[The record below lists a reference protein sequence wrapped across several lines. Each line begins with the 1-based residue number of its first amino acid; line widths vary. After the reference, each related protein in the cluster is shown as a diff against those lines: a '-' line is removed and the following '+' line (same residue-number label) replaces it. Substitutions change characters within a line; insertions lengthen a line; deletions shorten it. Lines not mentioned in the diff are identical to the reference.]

1 VFVFVNFNIH
11 CPKQLVRNTVRKMN
25 ISYFLDKKLNR
36 KGEAQIFL
44 FLRENNEQIKISTGL
59 KVEPKYWDIRRQL
72 PKGGL
77 IGSPEFNSYLAKLK
91 AYALGKYLE
100 SLGNHQGDRYWLKQE
115 INEYLGKGRSN
126 KKEQRLI
133 KVIPAW
139 IESQKVAL
147 AKRTLQKFKTLL
159 LDLQYYE
166 KQNKCEL
173 FFENIDLDFYDK
185 YYTHLLRN
193 KFSIHGGTLLNDT
206 IAKYI
211 QTLKSFL
218 RWGEERGY
226 HSNRIYAKFKTP
238 KSQRH
243 EIVTLTSEEL
253 ETIYNLN
260 LSSNPRLE
268 KARDLFCF
276 ACFTGQRWSDVAQ
289 FSKEQVIDNSW
300 QFKSVKTKKLTVV
313 PFLGYC
319 TRAMDILKKYNFE
332 LPNLS
337 NQKLNDYIKE
347 IGKLAGINQK
357 VSITRYSGQEKLTIT
372 KPKYE
377 FMASHMARRTA
388 TTLLLQSGMNI
399 TTLQRLTNHENIETL
414 MKYNNTTV
422 KQLEKELGE
431 LNQQS
436 QTRHI
441 AL

>member
-1 VFVFVNFNIH
+1 
-11 CPKQLVRNTVRKMN
+11 MN
-25 ISYFLDKKLNR
+25 INYYLDKKLNR
-36 KGEAQIFL
+36 KDEAQIFL
-44 FLRENNEQIKISTGL
+44 YLRNDNAQVKISTGL
-59 KVEPKYWDIRRQL
+59 KLDPKYWDIKKQL

-77 IGSPEFNSYLAKLK
+77 IGSPEISSYLAKLK
-91 AYALGKYLE
+91 AYAMSKYLE
-100 SLGNHQGDRYWLKQE
+100 CLSNYKGDRYWLKEE

-126 KKEQRLI
+126 KKEQRII

-139 IESQKVAL
+139 IESQKITL
-147 AKRTLQKFKTLL
+147 AKRTLQKYKTLQI
-159 LDLQYYE
+159 DLQKYE
-166 KQNKCEL
+166 RLNNCEL
-173 FFENIDLDFYDK
+173 LFDSIDLDFYDK
-185 YYTHLLRN
+185 YYTHLLSS
-193 KFSIHGGTLLNDT
+193 KFSKHGGALLNDT

-226 HSNRIYAKFKTP
+226 HSNHAYAKFKSP
-238 KSQRH
+238 KSQKH
-243 EIVTLTSEEL
+243 EIVTLTKEEL

-260 LSSNPRLE
+260 LTSNPRLE

-289 FSKEQVIDNSW
+289 FSKEQVIDNAW
-300 QFKSVKTKKLTVV
+300 QFKSVKTQKLTVV

-319 TRAMDILKKYNFE
+319 SRALDILKKYNHE
-332 LPNLS
+332 LPSLT

-347 IGKLAGINQK
+347 VGKLAGINQS

-377 FMASHMARRTA
+377 FMVSHMARRTA
-388 TTLLLQSGMNI
+388 TTLLLESGMNI
-399 TTLQRLTNHENIETL
+399 TTVQILTNHEDIETL
-414 MKYNNTTV
+414 MKYNNTTL

-436 QTRHI
+436 QTRQI
-441 AL
+441 TL

>member
-1 VFVFVNFNIH
+1 
-11 CPKQLVRNTVRKMN
+11 MN
-25 ISYFLDKKLNR
+25 INYYLDKKLNR

-44 FLRENNEQIKISTGL
+44 YLRNDNTQVKIFTGL
-59 KVEPKYWDIRRQL
+59 KLEPKYWDIKKQL

-77 IGSPEFNSYLAKLK
+77 IGSPEISSYLAKLK
-91 AYALGKYLE
+91 AYAMSRYLE
-100 SLGNHQGDRYWLKQE
+100 CLSNYKGDRYWLKDE
-115 INEYLGKGRSN
+115 INEYLGRGKSN

-147 AKRTLQKFKTLL
+147 AKRTLQKFKTLQI
-159 LDLQYYE
+159 DLQIFE
-166 KQNKCEL
+166 RQNKCEL
-173 FFENIDLDFYDK
+173 LFKSIDLDFYDK
-185 YYTHLLRN
+185 YYTHLLSS

-206 IAKYI
+206 VAKYI

-226 HSNRIYAKFKTP
+226 HSNHAYAKFKSP
-238 KSQRH
+238 KSQKH
-243 EIVTLTSEEL
+243 EIVTLTKEEL

-289 FSKEQVIDNSW
+289 FSKEQVMDNAW
-300 QFKSVKTKKLTVV
+300 QFKSVKTQKLTVV
-313 PFLGYC
+313 PFLGFC
-319 TRAMDILKKYNFE
+319 LPALVILKKYNYE
-332 LPNLS
+332 LPSLS

-347 IGKLAGINQK
+347 VGKLAGIKQK
-357 VSITRYSGQEKLTIT
+357 VSITRYSGQEKLVIT

-399 TTLQRLTNHENIETL
+399 TTLQLLTQHENIETL
-414 MKYNNTTV
+414 MKYNNTGV
-422 KQLEKELGE
+422 EQLEKELINTTHQ
-431 LNQQS
+431 NQNK
-436 QTRHI
+436 RI